1 MSLACGILAFWPKKK
16 GCTEADDARGD
27 YTTVPLEILNL
38 SFVHWYRRGNI
49 VAGGVRVLCRGE
61 EGWGDTYTVSMFPV
75 EIWQI
80 GNEGWWLF
88 MFDLALGAGELPLS
102 SRLVNVGFRL
112 GHVHRSDG
120 YSWYIKYRG
129 AVFSPNDEDLWDG
142 R

>member
-1 MSLACGILAFWPKKK
+1 MASWHTGQKKK

-27 YTTVPLEILNL
+27 HTTVPLEILNL
-38 SFVHWYRRGNI
+38 SFVQLVPKRKYSRRRREG
-49 VAGGVRVLCRGE
+49 VVSRGGGMGRYLHGEHVSSGDMADRQRRVVVVHVRSR
-61 EGWGDTYTVSMFPV
+61 SRR
-75 EIWQI
+75 
-80 GNEGWWLF
+80 
-88 MFDLALGAGELPLS
+88 GELPLS